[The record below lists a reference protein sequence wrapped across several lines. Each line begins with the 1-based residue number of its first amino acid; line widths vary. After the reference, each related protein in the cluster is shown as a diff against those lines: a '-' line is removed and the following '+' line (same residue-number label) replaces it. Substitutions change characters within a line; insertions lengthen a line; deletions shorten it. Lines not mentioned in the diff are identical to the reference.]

1 MTFQMAHIER
11 NRWSE
16 IRDAAYTVVLL
27 TCRSDGFWA
36 LPTTQAE
43 IHSTYSVPGTL
54 EDSIRRADE
63 FGSPSITVSYNAL
76 SALTA
81 VLGEI
86 PRSAANRTLAQI
98 DTHRGM
104 HGGYGTPTPRMNQWE
119 VNAVPRHTA
128 MAVISHL
135 SFASG
140 EAPAALRKHLEPSIR
155 WLLDNQLKTG
165 GWPYDWTNPPH
176 ALGFLSTASSICAL
190 RLYLDLLD
198 VDDRR
203 LITQANSAISRGL
216 VALAKEQK
224 HGVWSGDGSP
234 SDKQVLDSAFALSL
248 LLKANVEGKLNGLAP
263 DLPDIMDA
271 MVSSFSQ
278 GVLKDG
284 WPKSAGEKV
293 PNIAASISALALTM
307 EAGNSGMTPP
317 ETFASVETFL
327 ISSWNRDEYSSNLTA
342 WDWQCLAALA
352 ARIVGPLNRSKAA
365 SIENSCQRLRSK
377 WVRGSLTAK
386 DIAGTDD
393 KIRDVVTFTLSR
405 GAGFQFV
412 LLRARLLKLAVWTG
426 KKVSE
431 KLVVQAIITLLG
443 LILAFILFG
452 INPIAYVSKLF
463 ST

>member
-1 MTFQMAHIER
+1 MAFDISQIDKD
-11 NRWSE
+11 RWTD
-16 IRDAAYTVVLL
+16 IRDAAYQVVLL

-36 LPTTQAE
+36 LPTIPAE
-43 IHSTYSVPGTL
+43 VHSTYSVPGAP
-54 EDSIRRADE
+54 EDKIRQADE

-86 PRSAANRTLAQI
+86 PRSVASRTLAQI

-104 HGGYGTPTPRMNQWE
+104 HGGYGSPTQRMNQRE

-128 MAVISHL
+128 MAVVSHL
-135 SFASG
+135 AFASG

-190 RLYLDLLD
+190 RLYLDVLK

-203 LITQANSAISRGL
+203 LATHVNSAILRGL
-216 VALAKEQK
+216 TALAAEQK
-224 HGVWSGDGSP
+224 RGAWSGDGSP
-234 SDKQVLDSAFALSL
+234 SDKQVRDSAFALSL
-248 LLKANVEGKLNGLAP
+248 LLRVNLEGQLNGLVPAFP
-263 DLPDIMDA
+263 NTVDS
-271 MVSSFSQ
+271 MVRSFSQ

-284 WPKSAGEKV
+284 WPKSAGENV
-293 PNIAASISALALTM
+293 PNIAASISALTLM
-307 EAGNSGMTPP
+307 IEAGDSGRVPP
-317 ETFASVETFL
+317 RTLASVGDFL
-327 ISSWNRDEYSSNLTA
+327 TSSWNRDEYASNLTA
-342 WDWQCLAALA
+342 WDWQSLAVLSG
-352 ARIVGPLNRSKAA
+352 RIAGPLNRSKAA

-377 WVRGSLTAK
+377 WVHGSLTAK
-386 DIAGTDD
+386 DTAATDS
-393 KIRDVVTFTLSR
+393 KIRNVVTFALTS
-405 GAGFQFV
+405 GAGFRSV
-412 LLRARLLKLAVWTG
+412 SLKDRLMTLAIWTG

-431 KLVVQAIITLLG
+431 KLVVQAVITLLG

-452 INPIAYVSKLF
+452 IDPIAYIGNLF
-463 ST
+463 